1 MPDAGRGWQIETCTA
16 RADRVGSGD
25 CSGSLDQGSATGAL
39 QLGGGGEV
47 VVICHKLPQLTVSSN
62 SIRVG
67 TEIFDS
73 AREAGELMSRSAA
86 QQIEHWARIGA
97 ALEACGLT
105 VGQVALLLKSQT
117 EEQGDAGL
125 WAFKRKRQQA
135 DLENARSGRVTQDQL
150 SWFSDGKARNLKLIN
165 SPY

>member
-1 MPDAGRGWQIETCTA
+1 M
-16 RADRVGSGD
+16 
-25 CSGSLDQGSATGAL
+25 
-39 QLGGGGEV
+39 
-47 VVICHKLPQLTVSSN
+47 SSN

-67 TEIFDS
+67 AEIFDS
-73 AREAGELMSRSAA
+73 AREEGKLMSRSAA

-117 EEQGDAGL
+117 EEQGDARL
-125 WAFKRKRQQA
+125 WAFKRQRQQG
-135 DLENARSGRVTQDQL
+135 DLENARSGRATQDHL
-150 SWFSDGKARNLKLIN
+150 SWFSGGKARNLKLIN